1 MNEHDAIV
9 ELLALAAAG
18 VLSPEEERRVREH
31 AARCAE
37 CAAELN
43 RWQALAGEIG
53 AVPVPQA
60 PARLVAQTQ
69 ARVAAVLRS
78 EADRRW
84 DETVLLV
91 LALLCWTVGLSVWA
105 IWRLVTA
112 GAAGLVAFELS
123 QTLLYLTVSTLLA
136 WLTGGVAAVIAGQR
150 RRAVWRRL

>member
-18 VLSPEEERRVREH
+18 VLTPEEERRVREH
-31 AARCAE
+31 TARCAE

-43 RWQALAGEIG
+43 SWQMLAGELG
-53 AVPVPQA
+53 AAPAPQA
-60 PARLVAQTQ
+60 PPRLVLQTQ
-69 ARVAAVLRS
+69 ARVAAVLRA

-105 IWRLVTA
+105 VWRLVTA
-112 GAAGLVAFELS
+112 GADGLVAFDLS

-150 RRAVWRRL
+150 RRAAWRRP

>member
-18 VLSPEEERRVREH
+18 VLRPGEERRVREH

-37 CAAELN
+37 CAAELGA
-43 RWQALAGEIG
+43 WQTLAGEIG
-53 AVPVPQA
+53 AAPVPQA
-60 PARLVAQTQ
+60 PPRLVAQTQ
-69 ARVAAVLRS
+69 ARVAATLRA

-105 IWRLVTA
+105 VWRLVTA
-112 GAAGLVAFELS
+112 GLDGLAAIDLS

-136 WLTGGVAAVIAGQR
+136 WLTGGVAAMIAGQH
-150 RRAVWRRL
+150 RRAAWRRP